1 MKHKAFSIILKV
13 LKSTVIDGVDHLRGT
28 EIIVSMDRAEALTA
42 EMPGR
47 FAPAGEPE
55 TLESEIAVENEG
67 EA

>member
-28 EIIVSMDRAEALTA
+28 EMLISMDQAQTLMA
-42 EMPGR
+42 EMPDR
-47 FAPAGEPE
+47 FTPAGESE
-55 TLESEIAVENEG
+55 AVESEIAVENEG

>member
-28 EIIVSMDRAEALTA
+28 EMLVSMDRAEALTA
-42 EMPGR
+42 EMPDR
-47 FAPAGEPE
+47 FAPAGETE
-55 TLESEIAVENEG
+55 AVESEIAVENEG